1 MNHTPL
7 ILILFSSIAGILLF
21 AIWSNAYV
29 YAQQTSSTSPSSS
42 SMPSSPSVAKIKIT
56 SHTRGQ
62 QVPVGKD
69 LTVSGTSIDN
79 AASNYCKVSVIV
91 NKVRPYQ
98 PATAIGP
105 GGAADYSK
113 WKFDITSKYT
123 MIKPGQNRITAKY
136 ECGNNAALTSFSSVN
151 VAGVQQAASAPKST
165 PTSTTGLTPTQS
177 SSSTPLP
184 NSKPIATT
192 TATVSNASNKTS
204 SSSVIAPQLNAINQQ
219 EHPPQLL
226 PTTQVQN
233 YTLSPTYS
241 GMGSDKLMYLG
252 YHHGSD
258 SFTGKSGSSITTT
271 KSDSSSNNHD
281 NNGDSSSKI
290 TGDSNTETSN
300 HNTGGATHVQST
312 GKTGTIKSEINSSHD
327 SDSTITH
334 DSSAGKNTT
343 TTTVG
348 SLSHSSPNDKKNSS
362 DTKSSAHKN
371 DSSKPNI
378 DSSSTEKNTHTT
390 KASSHHHTK
399 PSAVTD
405 NGSIGKSPSGSH
417 TANNNI
423 GSIDNGNSDPNFSTG
438 INDGSIPLSS
448 SDLALAIKNKV
459 DSIIRNSIGGVIDK
473 TPFLLPFH

>member
-1 MNHTPL
+1 MNHTSL

-29 YAQQTSSTSPSSS
+29 YAQQTSSTSPSSA

-56 SHTRGQ
+56 SPTKGQ

-98 PATAIGP
+98 PATATGT

-123 MIKPGQNRITAKY
+123 TIKPGQNRITAKY

-151 VAGVQQAASAPKST
+151 VIGVPS
-165 PTSTTGLTPTQS
+165 LTPLQN
-177 SSSTPLP
+177 P
-184 NSKPIATT
+184 KPIATT
-192 TATVSNASNKTS
+192 IPTVSNASNKTS
-204 SSSVIAPQLNAINQQ
+204 SSSVIAPQLNTINQQ

-252 YHHGSD
+252 YHHGND

-290 TGDSNTETSN
+290 TGNSNTESSN
-300 HNTGGATHVQST
+300 HNTGGGATHVQST
-312 GKTGTIKSEINSSHD
+312 GKTGTIKSEISSSHD

-371 DSSKPNI
+371 DGSKTH
-378 DSSSTEKNTHTT
+378 SSTLPHSSQSNNHKNNDN
-390 KASSHHHTK
+390 KANKSSTSSPKGSDHH
-399 PSAVTD
+399 
-405 NGSIGKSPSGSH
+405 KSGGDSFFG
-417 TANNNI
+417 
-423 GSIDNGNSDPNFSTG
+423 GDPFF
-438 INDGSIPLSS
+438 ND
-448 SDLALAIKNKV
+448 D
-459 DSIIRNSIGGVIDK
+459 DDD
-473 TPFLLPFH
+473 F